1 MKHSRC
7 AHTLLVALLSALL
20 VLSQAQADGS
30 TVPLDSDGDRISDV
44 NVDFPTDASEY
55 SDDGGL
61 DGRTG
66 DIAVTGELEFKICDS
81 RTGETGSQIRI
92 SRAGSVTTRDVLCD

>member
-7 AHTLLVALLSALL
+7 AHTLLVALLSALP

-30 TVPLDSDGDRISDV
+30 TVPLDSDGDGISDV
-44 NVDFPTDASEY
+44 DFATDASEY

-61 DGRTG
+61 GRGTG
-66 DIAVTGELEFKICDS
+66 DIAVTGVLDFTICDG
-81 RTGETGSQIRI
+81 RTSETGSQIRI
-92 SRAGSVTTRDVLCD
+92 SRAGSVTTRYVQCE